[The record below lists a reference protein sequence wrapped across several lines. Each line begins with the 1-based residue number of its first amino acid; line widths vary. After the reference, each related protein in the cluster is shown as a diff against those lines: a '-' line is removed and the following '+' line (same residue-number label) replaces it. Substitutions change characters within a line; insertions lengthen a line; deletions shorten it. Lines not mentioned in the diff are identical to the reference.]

1 MTTSDTIYAL
11 SSGSL
16 PAGVAII
23 RISGPRSAEIGR
35 RLTDAPLQPRLAHL
49 RSIRH
54 PNTAEVLDD
63 ALVIWF
69 PAPRSFTGED
79 VLELHCHGGRAVVA
93 ALFDALSVFE
103 NVRPAEAG
111 EFTRRA
117 FDAGRLD
124 LTEVEG
130 LADLIA
136 SETETQRRQA
146 LRQMGGGLSE
156 IYDGWRSDLLRARA
170 LIEAELDFADED
182 DVPGSVSDVVW
193 ADVCTLASLIEIH
206 LSQSRVAE
214 RLRRGIQIVL
224 AGAPNAGKSS
234 LMNALAR
241 RDVAIVTEE
250 AGTTRDVLEVHLDL
264 HGLPVTLVDTAGIR
278 EAEGLV
284 EREGIRRAREKMRQA
299 DLILW
304 LMPSDEMHSAS
315 PDDLLNEPDVPA
327 VWVLRSKSDLA
338 SPAMTQDEPGT
349 VSVSTRTHNGLEGL
363 IGRLGKYAADHIA
376 LSEDPLATR
385 ERHRTHLEDCLSALK
400 RSFDSDSKPLELRA
414 EDLRLAA
421 ESLGRISGR
430 IDVEDMLDVIFGE
443 FCIGK

>member
-1 MTTSDTIYAL
+1 MVK
-11 SSGSL
+11 GSL
-16 PAGVAII
+16 
-23 RISGPRSAEIGR
+23 RPRE
-35 RLTDAPLQPRLAHL
+35 AHL
-49 RSIRH
+49 RRIRH
-54 PNTAEVLDD
+54 PNTGEILDD
-63 ALVIWF
+63 ALVVWF

-79 VLELHCHGGRAVVA
+79 VLEIHCHGGRAVVNA
-93 ALFDALSVFE
+93 VFGALTSFDK
-103 NVRPAEAG
+103 VRPAEAG

-117 FDAGRLD
+117 FEAGRLD

-130 LADLIA
+130 LADLIS
-136 SETETQRRQA
+136 SETEAQRRQA

-156 IYDGWRSDLLRARA
+156 VYDTWRIELLKARA

-182 DVPGSVSDVVW
+182 DVPGSVSDAVW
-193 ADVCTLASLIEIH
+193 TEVRSLASDIEAH
-206 LSQSRVAE
+206 LAQSRIAE

-234 LMNALAR
+234 LMNALSK

-264 HGLPVTLVDTAGIR
+264 EGLPVTLVDTAGIR

-284 EREGIRRAREKMRQA
+284 EREGIRRARERMRQA

-304 LMPSDEMHSAS
+304 LTPADERS
-315 PDDLLNEPDVPA
+315 PVYPEDLFEDGESPG
-327 VWVLRSKSDLA
+327 VWQLRSKADLVEKA
-338 SPAMTQDEPGT
+338 GT
-349 VSVSTRTHNGLEGL
+349 ETRGDAIDVSTRSGDGLTDL
-363 IGRLGKYAADHIA
+363 IRRLVEYSAQHLS

-385 ERHRTHLEDCLSALK
+385 ERHRSHLRRCLAALK
-400 RSFDSDSKPLELRA
+400 EALDSDSKPLELRA
-414 EDLRLAA
+414 EDLRMAA

-430 IDVEDMLDVIFGE
+430 IDVEDMLDVIFSE